1 MVDPEAIGKWMFD
14 SPSERRSPP
23 DAVGCARRRT
33 FSFVVRRQGEEIEH
47 AGEYSKSRSVLCSWG
62 VSSTADRSRVT
73 IDIVRKRPGPSSALT
88 HELHPAWADY
98 ADRTKEA

>member
-1 MVDPEAIGKWMFD
+1 
-14 SPSERRSPP
+14 
-23 DAVGCARRRT
+23 
-33 FSFVVRRQGEEIEH
+33 
-47 AGEYSKSRSVLCSWG
+47 